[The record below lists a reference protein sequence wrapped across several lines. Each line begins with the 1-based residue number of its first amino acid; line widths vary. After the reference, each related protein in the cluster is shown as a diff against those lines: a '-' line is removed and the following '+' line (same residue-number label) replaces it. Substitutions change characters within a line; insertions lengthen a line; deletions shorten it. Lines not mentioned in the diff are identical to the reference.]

1 MKKVLYVIT
10 FPPMKAGNNN
20 IPKNRVKSNLMNL
33 KKQFKLS
40 QLKIFLSDSTKSQ
53 KQILGSTINIMNIA
67 LSDLRS
73 EMIAMTLSKS

>member
-1 MKKVLYVIT
+1 MYVIT

-20 IPKNRVKSNLMNL
+20 IPKNRVKSNLVNL
-33 KKQFKLS
+33 KKQFKPS
-40 QLKIFLSDSTKSQ
+40 QLKIFLSDFTKSQ

-67 LSDLRS
+67 LNDLRS

>member
-20 IPKNRVKSNLMNL
+20 IPKNRVKSNLVNL
-33 KKQFKLS
+33 KKQFKPS